1 MVDKA
6 QTDVDNIIR
15 DIIRDIKEMGQRTK
29 LSIDRTVTSLK
40 EQEIGLADKVI
51 EMNREIDEFGDVVED
66 KCTRTMTIKVSPTQ
80 LRMLKGT
87 LKMIIDLKSIS
98 GLAVEIAY
106 ITKAT
111 EGSPHIKP
119 LVDIPRMSDILQ
131 EMLDGSIEALE
142 KQDVELA
149 MDIASRDEE
158 IDALFDQVRRELITY
173 MIEDPKKIANASHL
187 TFASRYLER
196 MGDHINNLCER
207 VVYMVTGEKQ
217 DLNKRG

>member
-1 MVDKA
+1 VDKA

-15 DIIRDIKEMGQRTK
+15 DIVRDIKEMGQRTR

-40 EQEIGLADKVI
+40 EQETGLADKVI

-66 KCTRTMTIKVSPTQ
+66 KCTRAMTMKVSPDQ

-98 GLAVEIAY
+98 SLAVEIAY

-111 EGSPHIKP
+111 AGSPHIKP

-131 EMLDGSIEALE
+131 EMLNGSIEALE

-149 MDIASRDEE
+149 KDTASRDEE
-158 IDALFDQVRRELITY
+158 VDALFDQVRRELITY

>member
-6 QTDVDNIIR
+6 QTDVNNIIR
-15 DIIRDIKEMGQRTK
+15 DIIQDIKEMGQCTR

-40 EQEIGLADKVI
+40 EQETGLADKVI

-66 KCTRTMTIKVSPTQ
+66 KCTRTMTIKVSPAQ

-111 EGSPHIKP
+111 AGSPHIKP

-149 MDIASRDEE
+149 KDTASRDEE

-187 TFASRYLER
+187 TFASRYMER

-217 DLNKRG
+217 DLNK

>member
-1 MVDKA
+1 MVDKT

-15 DIIRDIKEMGQRTK
+15 DIIKDIKEMGQCTK

-40 EQEIGLADKVI
+40 EQKTGLADKVI

-66 KCTRTMTIKVSPTQ
+66 KCTRTMTTKVSPAQ

-98 GLAVEIAY
+98 GLAVEIAF

-111 EGSPHIKP
+111 ASSPHIKP

-149 MDIASRDEE
+149 KDTASRDEE
-158 IDALFDQVRRELITY
+158 VDALFDQVRRELITY

-207 VVYMVTGEKQ
+207 VVYMVTGEKP

>member
-1 MVDKA
+1 MDKA

-15 DIIRDIKEMGQRTK
+15 DIVRDIKEMGQRTR

-40 EQEIGLADKVI
+40 EQETGLADKVI

-66 KCTRTMTIKVSPTQ
+66 KCTRAMTMKVSPDQ

-98 GLAVEIAY
+98 SLAVEIAY

-111 EGSPHIKP
+111 AGSPHIKP

-131 EMLDGSIEALE
+131 EMLNGSIEALE

-149 MDIASRDEE
+149 KDTASRDEE
-158 IDALFDQVRRELITY
+158 VDALFDQVRRELITY

>member
-15 DIIRDIKEMGQRTK
+15 DIIQDIKEMGQCTR

-40 EQEIGLADKVI
+40 EQETGLADKVI

-66 KCTRTMTIKVSPTQ
+66 KCTRTMTIKVSPAQ

-111 EGSPHIKP
+111 AGSPHIKP

-149 MDIASRDEE
+149 KDTASRDEE

-187 TFASRYLER
+187 TFASRYMER

-217 DLNKRG
+217 DLNK

>member
-1 MVDKA
+1 MDKA

-15 DIIRDIKEMGQRTK
+15 DIVRDIKEMGHCTR

-40 EQEIGLADKVI
+40 LQETGLADKVI

-66 KCTRTMTIKVSPTQ
+66 KCTRTMTIKVSPVQ

-98 GLAVEIAY
+98 RLAVEIAY

-111 EGSPHIKP
+111 ANSPHIKP

-131 EMLDGSIEALE
+131 EMLDCSIEALE

-149 MDIASRDEE
+149 KDTASRDEE
-158 IDALFDQVRRELITY
+158 VDALFDQVRRELITY

-207 VVYMVTGEKQ
+207 VVYMVTGEKP

>member
-15 DIIRDIKEMGQRTK
+15 DIIRDIKEMGQRTR

-40 EQEIGLADKVI
+40 EQETGLADKVI

-111 EGSPHIKP
+111 AGSPHIKP

-149 MDIASRDEE
+149 KDIASRDEE

-207 VVYMVTGEKQ
+207 VVYMVTGEKL

>member
-1 MVDKA
+1 MVDKT

-15 DIIRDIKEMGQRTK
+15 DIIRDIKEMGQCTR

-40 EQEIGLADKVI
+40 EQETGLADKVI

-66 KCTRTMTIKVSPTQ
+66 KCTRTMTIKVSPAQ

-111 EGSPHIKP
+111 AGSPHIKP

-149 MDIASRDEE
+149 RDTASRDEE
-158 IDALFDQVRRELITY
+158 VDALFDQVRRELITY

-217 DLNKRG
+217 DLNK

>member
-15 DIIRDIKEMGQRTK
+15 DIIRDIKEMGQRTR

-40 EQEIGLADKVI
+40 EQETGLADKVI
-51 EMNREIDEFGDVVED
+51 ETNREIDEFGDVVED
-66 KCTRTMTIKVSPTQ
+66 KCTRAMTIKVSPAQ
-80 LRMLKGT
+80 LRMLKGS

-98 GLAVEIAY
+98 GLAVEVAF

-111 EGSPHIKP
+111 ASSPHIKP

-131 EMLDGSIEALE
+131 EMLDGSLEALE

-149 MDIASRDEE
+149 KETASRDEE
-158 IDALFDQVRRELITY
+158 VDALFDQVRRELITY

-207 VVYMVTGEKQ
+207 VVYMVTGEKL

>member
-15 DIIRDIKEMGQRTK
+15 DIIQDIKEMGQRTR

-40 EQEIGLADKVI
+40 EQETSLADKVI

-66 KCTRTMTIKVSPTQ
+66 KCTRTMTIKVSPVQ

-98 GLAVEIAY
+98 GLAVEIAF

-111 EGSPHIKP
+111 AGSPHIKP

-149 MDIASRDEE
+149 KDIASRDEE
-158 IDALFDQVRRELITY
+158 VDALFDQVRRELITY

-217 DLNKRG
+217 DLNK

>member
-1 MVDKA
+1 MVDKT

-15 DIIRDIKEMGQRTK
+15 DIIQDIKEMGQRTK

-40 EQEIGLADKVI
+40 EQETGLADKVI

-66 KCTRTMTIKVSPTQ
+66 KCTRTMTIKVSPGQ

-98 GLAVEIAY
+98 SLAVEIAF

-111 EGSPHIKP
+111 AGSPHIKP

-142 KQDVELA
+142 KQDIELA
-149 MDIASRDEE
+149 KDIASRDEE

-196 MGDHINNLCER
+196 MGDHIINLCER

-217 DLNKRG
+217 DLNK

>member
-6 QTDVDNIIR
+6 QTDVDNIIK
-15 DIIRDIKEMGQRTK
+15 DIIQDIKEMGQRTR

-40 EQEIGLADKVI
+40 EQETGLADKVI

-66 KCTRTMTIKVSPTQ
+66 KCTRTMTIKVSPGQ

-98 GLAVEIAY
+98 GLAVEIAF

-111 EGSPHIKP
+111 AGSPHIKP

-149 MDIASRDEE
+149 KDTALRDEE

-217 DLNKRG
+217 DLNK

>member
-1 MVDKA
+1 MNKA

-15 DIIRDIKEMGQRTK
+15 DIIQDIKEMGLRTK

-40 EQEIGLADKVI
+40 EQETGLADKVI

-66 KCTRTMTIKVSPTQ
+66 KCTRTMTIKVSPGQ

-98 GLAVEIAY
+98 SLAVEIAF

-111 EGSPHIKP
+111 AGSPHIKP

-142 KQDVELA
+142 KQDIELA
-149 MDIASRDEE
+149 KDTASRDEE

-217 DLNKRG
+217 DLNK

>member
-15 DIIRDIKEMGQRTK
+15 DIIRDIKEMGQRTR

-40 EQEIGLADKVI
+40 EQETGLADKVI

-66 KCTRTMTIKVSPTQ
+66 KCTRTMTIKVSPGQ

-98 GLAVEIAY
+98 GLAVEIAF

-111 EGSPHIKP
+111 AGSPHIKP

-149 MDIASRDEE
+149 KDIASRDEE

-217 DLNKRG
+217 DLNK